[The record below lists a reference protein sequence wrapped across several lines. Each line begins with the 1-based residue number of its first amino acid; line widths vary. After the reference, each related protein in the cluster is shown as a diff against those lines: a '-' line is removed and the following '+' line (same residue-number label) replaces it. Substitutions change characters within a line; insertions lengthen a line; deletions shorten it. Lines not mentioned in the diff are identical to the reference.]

1 MKKVWTNGCYD
12 ILHVGHVKLFKYA
25 KSLGDKLIVGI
36 DSDSRVKELK
46 GISRPINNQ
55 YDRQEVLLSNQYID
69 EVVIFNSADDLRNL
83 IKTNDIHTIVVGEE
97 YRNKEVIGS
106 EYCQNTMFF
115 KRFKGLS
122 STRILDEINKR

>member
-12 ILHVGHVKLFKYA
+12 ILHVGHIKLFKYA
-25 KSLGDKLIVGI
+25 KSLGDTLMVGV

-46 GISRPINNQ
+46 GMSRPINNQ
-55 YDRQEVLLSNQYID
+55 YDRQEVLLSNQYVD

-83 IKTNDIHTIVVGEE
+83 IKTNDIHTMVVGEE

-106 EYCQNTMFF
+106 EHCQEVMFF
-115 KRFKGLS
+115 TKIKGLS
-122 STRILDEINKR
+122 STQILDEINGY

>member
-1 MKKVWTNGCYD
+1 MKNVWTNGCYD
-12 ILHVGHVKLFKYA
+12 ILHVGHVRLFKYA
-25 KSLGDKLIVGI
+25 KALGDQLIVGI
-36 DSDSRVKELK
+36 DSDSRVQKLK
-46 GISRPINNQ
+46 GSDRPINNQ
-55 YDRQEVLLSNQYID
+55 DHRKEMLLSNKYID
-69 EVVIFNSADDLRNL
+69 EVIIFNSSDELRNL
-83 IKTNDIHTIVVGEE
+83 IRTNAIHTMVVGEE

>member
-12 ILHVGHVKLFKYA
+12 ILHVGHIKLFKYA
-25 KSLGDKLIVGI
+25 KSLGDTLMVGV

-46 GISRPINNQ
+46 GMSRPINNQ
-55 YDRQEVLLSNQYID
+55 YVD

-83 IKTNDIHTIVVGEE
+83 IKTNDIHTMVVGEE

-106 EYCQNTMFF
+106 EHCQEVMFF
-115 KRFKGLS
+115 TKIKGLS
-122 STRILDEINKR
+122 STQILDEINGY